1 MGIRS
6 GMIRRAPVA
15 LTLLAAVLLTAGPA
29 AAQRPVPV
37 DLELAFVVDASGS
50 IDEEEMRLQRQGYA
64 GALANPEVLKA
75 IDSGFLRAIAISYI
89 EFAADGCIWQ
99 WVKWRKIDG
108 LNAARAAGNAIL
120 AAPREFCSGGN
131 AIGDA
136 VAFATKS
143 VLENSFDGTR
153 KVIDVSGD
161 GPDTTGLIAV
171 EDARDDA
178 IRKGFTIN
186 GLVVERPSMPS
197 LPEYYRDSITGGPRS
212 FVIKAENRRTFADA
226 IVKKLILEIADRVP
240 ERQQAEQTTR

>member
-1 MGIRS
+1 
-6 GMIRRAPVA
+6 MIRAAGA
-15 LTLLAAVLLTAGPA
+15 LAILALLGALPA

-37 DLELAFVVDASGS
+37 DLELSFVVDASGS
-50 IDEEEMRLQRQGYA
+50 IDSEEMALQRQGYA
-64 GALANPEVLKA
+64 DALANPQVVKA
-75 IDSGFLRAIAISYI
+75 ITSGFLRSIAISYI

-99 WVKWRKIDG
+99 WVDWVKIDG
-108 LNAARAAGNAIL
+108 LASASSAGAKIL

-143 VLENSFDGTR
+143 TLENGFDGTR

-161 GPDTTGLIAV
+161 GPDTTGLVAV

-186 GLVVERPSMPS
+186 GLVVERPSMPD
-197 LPEYYRDSITGGPRS
+197 LPQYYRSAITGGPRS
-212 FVIKAENRRTFADA
+212 FVIKAENRHTFADA
-226 IVKKLILEIADRVP
+226 ILKKLILEIADREP
-240 ERQQAEQTTR
+240 ERQQATTAR